1 MNASI
6 LASLLAVVASAA
18 SSGTSSPLSKLSA
31 LQDISESCSPSGVI
45 QDACCEYK
53 TIEQVNNEI
62 APYLDDLVKTSFFRY
77 VKIDL
82 NRGCNFWKEDGLCIQ
97 EGCAVEPASENDLPK
112 ELRSSTLSSVDY
124 SLSNDA
130 SFPIF
135 NKKCQFN
142 ENDFCV
148 IDDPNVLQDIPYVNL
163 LKNPER
169 FTGYAGDSAA
179 RVWGAIYKENCFDGG
194 VGDNVAKEGGGLSG
208 LLRQGMDK
216 VGGDGGD
223 VCMEKRVFY
232 RLVSGLHSSIS
243 THICDQFLNQKTG
256 KWERNLDC
264 FKYRLGKFPDRI
276 QNMYFT
282 YVVLLRAITKLSPY
296 LESNSW
302 CSSASDKKRIASL
315 VKGIVEKTLSCPP
328 TFDESVMFTDHAT
341 QSLKEE
347 FKNHFRNISLIMDCV
362 GCEKC
367 RLWGKIQITGLG
379 TALKILF
386 SFGDDPSQYRLTR
399 TELVSLINGFNRI
412 SNSLR
417 AVERFRGRI
426 KDQEAVLLELTS
438 ASSSSSSS
446 SASFS
451 SSAASSA
458 SESASSSTTNSVKD
472 AGIQKPIIDLSY
484 TDFNDPKKIVK
495 WGIGLLITVVGFVS
509 IVYKG
514 YQNHVGTYKVSES
527 AKEVSDASFANNG
540 NKLGDEV
547 ENTSGVFVKEKEKPG
562 SPRKEGVKK
571 RTNNKKK

>member
-1 MNASI
+1 MILTLLLLYLSI
-6 LASLLAVVASAA
+6 PVALAS
-18 SSGTSSPLSKLSA
+18 SSPHSKLSA
-31 LQDISESCSPSGVI
+31 LQDISDSCSPSGVI

-62 APYLDDLVKTSFFRY
+62 APFLDDLVKTSFFRY

-82 NRGCNFWKEDGLCIQ
+82 NRGCSFWKEDGLCIQ
-97 EGCAVEPASENDLPK
+97 EGCAVEPAAENDLPK
-112 ELRSSTLSSVDY
+112 ELRESTLSSVDY
-124 SLSNDA
+124 SMSSDA

-142 ENDFCV
+142 DHDFCV
-148 IDDPNVLQDIPYVNL
+148 IDDPHVLQEIPYVNL

-194 VGDNVAKEGGGLSG
+194 DDLSKGLNG
-208 LLRQGMDK
+208 LLGEGEDK
-216 VGGDGGD
+216 D

-243 THICDQFLNQKTG
+243 THICDQFLNKKTG
-256 KWERNLDC
+256 KWERNLEC

-296 LESNSW
+296 LESNTW

-328 TFDESVMFTDHAT
+328 TFDESIMFTDSAT

-438 ASSSSSSS
+438 ASSTTSSNTN
-446 SASFS
+446 
-451 SSAASSA
+451 
-458 SESASSSTTNSVKD
+458 SASSQAPVVGSDSK
-472 AGIQKPIIDLSY
+472 AGLGVGGEQKQTLIDLSY

-495 WGIGLLITVVGFVS
+495 WGIGLVIMSLGFVS

-514 YQNHVGTYKVSES
+514 YQNHMGTYKVSES
-527 AKEVSDASFANNG
+527 AKEASDSSFEKNG
-540 NKLGDEV
+540 DFNR
-547 ENTSGVFVKEKEKPG
+547 ENEAAVFVKEKEKEQRVG
-562 SPRKEGVKK
+562 SSPSSPKGLKK
-571 RTNNKKK
+571 RNNKKK